1 LSPPKIS
8 TVASPEVYL
17 AEKLE
22 RHLVEEPWFYVLE
35 RHLAEEPQMD
45 WLAELEMNRVER
57 LALAQADSE

>member
-1 LSPPKIS
+1 M
-8 TVASPEVYL
+8 